1 MLLLIKTLKNPRNFF
16 LLSNLS
22 YKKRLTKICNRRL
35 FNKRKTNFIKIN
47 AFRRFNSEKQLSKN

>member
-1 MLLLIKTLKNPRNFF
+1 MPLLIKTLKAPRNFF

-22 YKKRLTKICNRRL
+22 YKKRLTKICNKTP
-35 FNKRKTNFIKIN
+35 FNKRKTNFVQIN